1 MEVKKAILEKW
12 MVAQKKH
19 CLSDK
24 YVQMASELGLN
35 PNKLGKI
42 DNHTQETWK
51 VPLPQ
56 FIEEIYY
63 KRFKREAPETVKSL
77 KQIMAEQEKKK
88 KEQRG
93 TKNPGISTG
102 RQCSGISGQKDWNYL
117 QDS

>member
-51 VPLPQ
+51 VPLPPVS
-56 FIEEIYY
+56 YTHLTLPTNS
-63 KRFKREAPETVKSL
+63 RV
-77 KQIMAEQEKKK
+77 
-88 KEQRG
+88 
-93 TKNPGISTG
+93 
-102 RQCSGISGQKDWNYL
+102 
-117 QDS
+117 

>member
-88 KEQRG
+88 KELR
-93 TKNPGISTG
+93 SLS
-102 RQCSGISGQKDWNYL
+102 CGQSQL
-117 QDS
+117 TVV

>member
-51 VPLPQ
+51 VPLP
-56 FIEEIYY
+56 
-63 KRFKREAPETVKSL
+63 
-77 KQIMAEQEKKK
+77 
-88 KEQRG
+88 
-93 TKNPGISTG
+93 
-102 RQCSGISGQKDWNYL
+102 
-117 QDS
+117 

>member
-19 CLSDK
+19 
-24 YVQMASELGLN
+24 LN

-88 KEQRG
+88 KEQKKAKEIRW
-93 TKNPGISTG
+93 KI
-102 RQCSGISGQKDWNYL
+102 C
-117 QDS
+117 